1 MAEPAED
8 RPRWWLRP
16 LDRWAGR
23 GLLAFFLFPLGTV
36 GMLIA
41 LKNVVTGDGRG
52 GRLLGIVLA
61 VHVVAALAVVVR
73 IVQGRAATWHAVLG
87 IALLYSAGRLL
98 SWMDSVE
105 PEGSWVLAGLTAW
118 LVVNRVRQ
126 SRTAVAP
133 PAEAAADVS
142 RP

>member
-1 MAEPAED
+1 MAEPAEH
-8 RPRWWLRP
+8 RTGWWLRP

-23 GLLAFFLFPLGTV
+23 GLLAFFLFPLGSV

-41 LKNVVTGDGRG
+41 LKNVATGDVRG
-52 GRLLGIVLA
+52 GRLLGVVLA
-61 VHVVAALAVVVR
+61 VHVVAALVVVLR

-105 PEGSWVLAGLTAW
+105 PQGSLVLAGLAAW
-118 LVVNRVRQ
+118 LLVNRVRQ
-126 SRTAVAP
+126 GRAAVAP
-133 PAEAAADVS
+133 PADAAADVS

>member
-1 MAEPAED
+1 MPEPADDHPE
-8 RPRWWLRP
+8 WWLRP

-41 LKNVVTGDGRG
+41 LPDAVTGDVRG
-52 GRLLGIVLA
+52 GRLLGVALA
-61 VHVVAALAVVVR
+61 VHAAAALAVVVR
-73 IVQGRAATWHAVLG
+73 IVQGRAVTWHAVLG

-105 PEGSWVLAGLTAW
+105 PQGSWVLAGLAVW

-126 SRTAVAP
+126 RRTAVAP
-133 PAEAAADVS
+133 PVEAAPDVS
-142 RP
+142 RS